1 MANIDKDKFIQVYG
15 IDDDNFITYLNKF
28 GTLKKIV
35 NMDRL
40 DVISKEK
47 LNHLYNRY
55 IYYNSLGHNLDTIV
69 EETTP
74 IIRNL
79 FYYGGNGH
87 FEYKLPDNNDIVVSD
102 ENNCFVT
109 ISGRVCQVKISFKNK
124 KELKPG
130 YILFTLIP
138 APVSKF
144 RVNICRGTDTV
155 SIIID
160 DNGINYANTT
170 NLPINSHITDTFTY
184 IFRKY

>member
-1 MANIDKDKFIQVYG
+1 MDIDKDKFIQVYG

-55 IYYNSLGHNLDTIV
+55 IYFNSLGHNLDTIV

-79 FYYGGNGH
+79 FYFNGNGH
-87 FEYKLPDNNDIVVSD
+87 FEYILPDDDGTLCSMNKS
-102 ENNCFVT
+102 FVT
-109 ISGRVCQVKISFKNK
+109 ISGRVCQVKINLSTK
-124 KELKPG
+124 KELKNG
-130 YILFTLIP
+130 DYLFSLIP
-138 APVSKF
+138 APVSEF
-144 RVNICRGTDTV
+144 RLNIPRNAGNL
-155 SIIID
+155 SFMID
-160 DNGINYANTT
+160 DNGIEYDTKD
-170 NLPINSHITDTFTY
+170 NLQPPAYISASITY
-184 IFRKY
+184 IFRK

>member
-1 MANIDKDKFIQVYG
+1 MDINKDKFIQVYG

-47 LNHLYNRY
+47 LNHLYNRF

-79 FYYGGNGH
+79 FYYNGNGH
-87 FEYKLPDNNDIVVSD
+87 FEYILPVNDKSLSSTNSSFLSIY
-102 ENNCFVT
+102 
-109 ISGRVCQVKISFKNK
+109 GRVCQVKITITTK
-124 KELKPG
+124 KEIKDG
-130 YILFTLIP
+130 DYLFSLIP
-138 APVSKF
+138 APVSAF
-144 RVNICRGTDTV
+144 RT
-155 SIIID
+155 SINTSDGDISLIID
-160 DNGINYANTT
+160 DNGLKYATT
-170 NLPINSHITDTFTY
+170 RNLPINTFISDTITY
-184 IFRKY
+184 IFRK